1 MEISTFIYYFN
12 KYFMAW
18 VTGVVY
24 FITECLCTLSIKGL
38 NWVAP
43 TALLSAYYRWWNKI
57 KRWSYFLKN
66 HIKSEEAH
74 RNSNVS
80 NLLQVLCFYS
90 EFSLCIIQPQAP
102 RYFTELMLLSGNR
115 KLLFLERLCPDISA
129 MTAEFQSMQSREKTK
144 CFACLCWLT
153 YLQPAAWFNSR
164 LKNCF
169 WYL

>member
-129 MTAEFQSMQSREKTK
+129 MTAEFQSMQSRKKTK
-144 CFACLCWLT
+144 CFPCLCWLT
-153 YLQPAAWFNSR
+153 YSQQRDLTAD
-164 LKNCF
+164 
-169 WYL
+169 